1 MQIDNDRRTFPQFHE
16 TFRTRVS
23 RWVFGSAY
31 ALQPKRIGLFPKL
44 LFDTIKNLFSPT
56 RKIETLL
63 QNRKPYR
70 EEGYLG
76 VCDDVSAESILKAYR
91 HGAYPV
97 SHLGPMKWWS
107 PEERAVL
114 FFEEEKVEKSVRRA
128 ARQDKF
134 DITFDRD
141 FAAVLKA
148 CARPRDGRFPLTWLT
163 PRMMNAFWDL
173 HVAGY
178 AHSIEVWDLEPQL
191 VGGIFGVAIGGVF
204 FGESQFSTANNASKI
219 ASLYLN
225 RHLSH
230 WNFVLRDAKSMTPY
244 IASLGFKNIP
254 RSAFCQ
260 LLNLHLD
267 EPQRPARWEFDETLN
282 VLRTE

>member
-1 MQIDNDRRTFPQFHE
+1 MQFDDPRTLPQFYE
-16 TFRTRVS
+16 SFRTRVS

-44 LFDTIKNLFSPT
+44 AFDTIKNIFSPA
-56 RKIETLL
+56 RKIEVLL
-63 QNRKPYR
+63 QNRKPYQ

-76 VCDDVSAESILKAYR
+76 ICNDVSAESILKAYR

-128 ARQDKF
+128 ARQNKF
-134 DITFDRD
+134 EITFDRD
-141 FAAVLKA
+141 FAAVMKA

-173 HVAGY
+173 HLGGY
-178 AHSIEVWDLEPQL
+178 AHSIEVWDLQPQL
-191 VGGIFGVAIGGVF
+191 VGGIFGIAIGDVF
-204 FGESQFSTANNASKI
+204 FGESQFSAANNASKI

-230 WNFVLRDAKSMTPY
+230 WGFAIRDAKSMTPY
-244 IASLGFKNIP
+244 IASLGFKNIS
-254 RSAFCQ
+254 RLEFQ
-260 LLNLHLD
+260 HLLNLHLD
-267 EPQRPARWEFDETLN
+267 KPQRSFPWEFDDTLIA
-282 VLRTE
+282 LK